1 MKKSDFYYDLPEN
14 LIAQSP
20 AEKRDESRLMVLKR
34 KADEIEHRRFN
45 NIIDYLNPGDVLVLN
60 NTKVIPARIY
70 GERSTGA
77 RVEFLLLKNVEN
89 STWKCLAKPARR
101 AKIGDTFTFSPDLT
115 GVIVKE
121 AEEGIRQI
129 KFKHD
134 KNIFEILDDIGSMP
148 LPPYIS
154 YSGDESRYQTVY
166 AKHLG
171 SAAAPTAGLHFTDEL
186 ISKLKAKGIKI
197 AYVTLHVGLG
207 TFRSVKTEN
216 ILEHK
221 MHSEYYEIDEE
232 NANIISN
239 ASRIVAVGTTTVRTL
254 ESVYKKFGE
263 IKADADSTDIF
274 IYPGYKFN
282 VIDALITNFHLPES
296 TLLMLISAFY
306 DRKKILHAYSEA
318 IKEEYR
324 FFSFGDSMFIY

>member
-1 MKKSDFYYDLPEN
+1 MKKSDFYYDLPER

-20 AEKRDESRLMVLKR
+20 AEKRDESRLMVLNR
-34 KADEIEHRRFN
+34 EADEIEHRKFN

-77 RVEFLLLKNVEN
+77 RVEFLLLKNVES
-89 STWKCLAKPARR
+89 STWKCLTKPARR
-101 AKIGDTFTFSPDLT
+101 AKVGDKFTFSPDLT
-115 GVIVKE
+115 GEIVKE
-121 AEEGIRQI
+121 AEEGIRLI
-129 KFKHD
+129 RFKHD

-148 LPPYIS
+148 FPPYIS

-186 ISKLKAKGIKI
+186 IGKIKAKGIKV

-221 MHSEYYEIDEE
+221 MHAEYYEVDEE
-232 NANIISN
+232 NANIIKN
-239 ASRIVAVGTTTVRTL
+239 ANRIVAVGTTTVRTL

-263 IKADADSTDIF
+263 IKADSDNTDIF
-274 IYPGYKFN
+274 IYPGYKFS

-306 DRKKILHAYSEA
+306 DRKKILNAYSEA

-324 FFSFGDSMFIY
+324 FFSFGDSMLIH